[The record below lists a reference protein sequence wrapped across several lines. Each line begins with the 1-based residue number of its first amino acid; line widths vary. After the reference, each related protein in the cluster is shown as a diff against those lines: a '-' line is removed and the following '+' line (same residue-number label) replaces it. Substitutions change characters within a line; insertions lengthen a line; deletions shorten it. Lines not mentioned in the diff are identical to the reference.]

1 MTVKE
6 LIEELSKFNLETEV
20 RIEGVD
26 PTDWRYVNEIEGIY
40 LGEGDD
46 DLEEYD
52 DEDYEL
58 DEYGEPD
65 YDRLKDSKKV
75 VIINGGMF

>member
-20 RIEGVD
+20 RIEGTD
-26 PTDWRYVNEIEGIY
+26 PTDWRYVNEILGVE
-40 LGEGDD
+40 LGEKDF
-46 DLEEYD
+46 EEYN
-52 DEDYEL
+52 DEDFEL
-58 DEYGEPD
+58 DEDGDPD
-65 YDRLKDSKKV
+65 IDMLKESSKI

>member
-26 PTDWRYVNEIEGIY
+26 PTDWRYVNEIQGVE
-40 LGEGDD
+40 LGEKDF
-46 DLEEYD
+46 EEYN
-52 DEDYEL
+52 DEDFEL
-58 DEYGEPD
+58 DEDGDPD
-65 YDRLKDSKKV
+65 IDMLKESSKI

>member
-6 LIEELSKFNLETEV
+6 LIEELSKFDLETEV
-20 RIEGVD
+20 KIEGID
-26 PTDWRYVNEIEGIY
+26 PTDWRYVNDIEGIE
-40 LGEGDD
+40 LGEKDY
-46 DLEEYD
+46 EEYD

-58 DEYGEPD
+58 DEDGEPD
-65 YDRLKDSKKV
+65 YDRLKESSKV

>member
-20 RIEGVD
+20 RIEGID
-26 PTDWRYVNEIEGIY
+26 PTDWRYVNDIQGIR
-40 LGEGDD
+40 LGEG

-58 DEYGEPD
+58 DEDGEPD
-65 YDRLKDSKKV
+65 YDRLKESKKV

>member
-20 RIEGVD
+20 RIEGTD
-26 PTDWRYVNEIEGIY
+26 PTDWRYVNDIQGIR
-40 LGEGDD
+40 LGEG

-58 DEYGEPD
+58 DEDGDPD

>member
-20 RIEGVD
+20 RVEGMD
-26 PTDWRYVNEIEGIY
+26 PTDWRYINEIEGIR
-40 LGEGDD
+40 LGEGD

-58 DEYGEPD
+58 DEDGDPD

>member
-1 MTVKE
+1 MTVE
-6 LIEELSKFNLETEV
+6 QLIEELKQFDPKTEV
-20 RIEGVD
+20 RIEGTD
-26 PTDWRYVNEIEGIY
+26 PTDWRYVNEIEGIR

-52 DEDYEL
+52 DKDYEL
-58 DEYGEPD
+58 DEDGDPD

-75 VIINGGMF
+75 VIINGGSF

>member
-20 RIEGVD
+20 RVEGVD
-26 PTDWRYVNEIEGIY
+26 PTDWSQVNDIQGIR
-40 LGEGDD
+40 LGEGD

-58 DEYGEPD
+58 DEDGDPD

>member
-1 MTVKE
+1 MEAHPCEKE
-6 LIEELSKFNLETEV
+6 SFLDKI
-20 RIEGVD
+20 
-26 PTDWRYVNEIEGIY
+26 WRYVNEIEGIS
-40 LGEGDD
+40 LGVGDD

-58 DEYGEPD
+58 DEDGEPD

>member
-20 RIEGVD
+20 RVEGTD
-26 PTDWRYVNEIEGIY
+26 PTDWRYVNEILGLE
-40 LGEGDD
+40 LGEKDF
-46 DLEEYD
+46 EEYN
-52 DEDYEL
+52 DEDFEL
-58 DEYGEPD
+58 DEDGDPD
-65 YDRLKDSKKV
+65 IDMLKESSKI

>member
-20 RIEGVD
+20 RIEGID
-26 PTDWRYVNEIEGIY
+26 PTDWRYVNEILGVE
-40 LGEGDD
+40 LGEKDF
-46 DLEEYD
+46 EEYN
-52 DEDYEL
+52 DEDFEL
-58 DEYGEPD
+58 DEDGDPD
-65 YDRLKDSKKV
+65 IDMLKESSKI

>member
-6 LIEELSKFNLETEV
+6 LIEELSKFDPETEV
-20 RIEGVD
+20 KVEGTD
-26 PTDWRYVNEIEGIY
+26 PTDWRYVNDIEDIE
-40 LGEGDD
+40 LGELDYDD
-46 DLEEYD
+46 YD

-58 DEYGEPD
+58 DEDGDPD
-65 YDRLKDSKKV
+65 YDRLKESSKV

>member
-20 RIEGVD
+20 RVEGMD

-40 LGEGDD
+40 LGEGD
-46 DLEEYD
+46 LEEYD

-58 DEYGEPD
+58 DEDGEPD

>member
-6 LIEELSKFNLETEV
+6 LIEELSKFDLETEV
-20 RIEGVD
+20 RIEGTD
-26 PTDWRYVNEIEGIY
+26 PTDWRYVNDIKGIR
-40 LGEGDD
+40 LGEGD

-58 DEYGEPD
+58 DEDGDPD

>member
-26 PTDWRYVNEIEGIY
+26 PTDWRYVNEILGVE
-40 LGEGDD
+40 LGEKDF
-46 DLEEYD
+46 EEYD
-52 DEDYEL
+52 DEDFEL
-58 DEYGEPD
+58 DEDGDPD
-65 YDRLKDSKKV
+65 IDMLKESSKI

>member
-26 PTDWRYVNEIEGIY
+26 PTDWRYVNEILGVE
-40 LGEGDD
+40 LGEKDF
-46 DLEEYD
+46 EEYN

-58 DEYGEPD
+58 DEDGDPD

>member
-20 RIEGVD
+20 RVEGVD
-26 PTDWRYVNEIEGIY
+26 PTDWRYVNDIQGIR
-40 LGEGDD
+40 LGEG

-58 DEYGEPD
+58 DEDGDPD

>member
-1 MTVKE
+1 MTVE
-6 LIEELSKFNLETEV
+6 QLIEELKQFDPKTEV
-20 RIEGVD
+20 RIEGTD
-26 PTDWRYVNEIEGIY
+26 PTDWRYVNEIEGIR

-58 DEYGEPD
+58 DEDGDPD

>member
-20 RIEGVD
+20 RIEGID
-26 PTDWRYVNEIEGIY
+26 PTDWRYVNDIQGIR
-40 LGEGDD
+40 LGEG

-58 DEYGEPD
+58 DEDGDPD

>member
-26 PTDWRYVNEIEGIY
+26 PTDWRYVNEI
-40 LGEGDD
+40 LGVEVGEKDF
-46 DLEEYD
+46 EEYN
-52 DEDYEL
+52 DEDFEL
-58 DEYGEPD
+58 DEDGDPD
-65 YDRLKDSKKV
+65 IDMLKESSKI

>member
-26 PTDWRYVNEIEGIY
+26 PTDWRYVNEILGVE
-40 LGEGDD
+40 LGEKDF
-46 DLEEYD
+46 EEYN
-52 DEDYEL
+52 DEDFEL
-58 DEYGEPD
+58 DEDGDPD
-65 YDRLKDSKKV
+65 IDMLKESSKV

>member
-26 PTDWRYVNEIEGIY
+26 PTDWRYVNEILGVE
-40 LGEGDD
+40 LGEKDF
-46 DLEEYD
+46 EEYN
-52 DEDYEL
+52 DEDFEL
-58 DEYGEPD
+58 DEDGDPD
-65 YDRLKDSKKV
+65 IDMLKESSKI